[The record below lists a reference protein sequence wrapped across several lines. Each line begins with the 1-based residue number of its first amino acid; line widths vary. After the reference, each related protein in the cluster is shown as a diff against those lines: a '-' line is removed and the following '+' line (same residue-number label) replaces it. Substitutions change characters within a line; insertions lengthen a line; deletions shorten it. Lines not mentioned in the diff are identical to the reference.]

1 MATSPSKAGKAP
13 QHVKT
18 RRPHGA
24 QLVHVHLFKVREPAL
39 DLLLADGRE
48 LDGELEPVYCSVSLV
63 APATPST
70 RSSRLV
76 ARLDGIAATAYALG
90 LNDNE

>member
-1 MATSPSKAGKAP
+1 
-13 QHVKT
+13 
-18 RRPHGA
+18 
-24 QLVHVHLFKVREPAL
+24 
-39 DLLLADGRE
+39 
-48 LDGELEPVYCSVSLV
+48 V

-90 LNDNE
+90 LNDNNEI